1 MKQTVAV
8 VVIVLLLLTVLVTPF
23 ISPHLTL
30 YDTPSCPSILA
41 LRSTILNT
49 LSPQNDTITLRSL
62 LCLDYPSVLTSIAS
76 HTTTLIG
83 NQIIMQSYNNS
94 DNVTLQSVTLH
105 DVQVKYEQLR
115 EMQKVVLGDSGSV
128 TLGVTLMEQDDES
141 STLFPKLD
149 NDLR

>member
-1 MKQTVAV
+1 
-8 VVIVLLLLTVLVTPF
+8 
-23 ISPHLTL
+23 
-30 YDTPSCPSILA
+30 
-41 LRSTILNT
+41 
-49 LSPQNDTITLRSL
+49 
-62 LCLDYPSVLTSIAS
+62 
-76 HTTTLIG
+76 
-83 NQIIMQSYNNS
+83 MQSYNNS